1 MDSEGRVNRPLI
13 ILHLEDDPRDA
24 LLVGETLRQSGLDP
38 EVRLVHTRADY
49 TAALE
54 RGDVDL
60 ILSDY
65 SLPQFD
71 GLAALQIARRIAP
84 DTPFILVSG
93 TLGEDAAVD
102 SLRSGATDYLL
113 KTRLHRLAP
122 AVLRAVEEHEGR
134 RGRRVVERALERERK
149 FLRALLE
156 SLETGVIACDQHGT
170 LTLFNRA
177 TRELYG
183 MPADAVAFGPW
194 SARCRLLGADGE
206 TPLAPDA
213 FPLARAFRGEPLRQD
228 ELTIESP
235 DGAACAVLASGQ
247 SIVDDAGTR
256 LGAVVTLQDV
266 TERRLLES
274 QLRQAQRMEAMGRLA
289 AGVAH
294 DFNNLLTVINGFCHL
309 ARSRQPEADPVRADL
324 DEIAKAGE
332 RASQLTRQL
341 LAFSR
346 QQVLEPRVLD
356 LNVVAGDLERM
367 LRPLIGAD
375 IELMFRPSD
384 ALEKVHADAG
394 QMEQVLMNL
403 VVNARDAMVQGGVI
417 TVETANIDVD
427 GSGHNRQVAGTSI
440 EPVRGPLSR
449 TPEVPAGRYVTLTVT
464 DTGCGMDEETLAQIF
479 EPFFTTKEVGRGT
492 GLGLSTVH
500 GIVTQSGGHVA
511 VYSERGLGAR
521 FRIYVPRAV
530 NVSAASEPALAAN
543 PLARGTETILVV
555 DDDRVVLRLVSEV
568 LTRQGYTVLCAA
580 SGQEA
585 LILLGD
591 EEQRIDAMV
600 IDVVMPG
607 LSGRE
612 VAQRLGGARADLP
625 ILFMSGYGPD
635 TTGSQGPLEPE
646 IDFLAKP
653 FLPDTLIARVRE
665 VLDQRMAA

>member
-1 MDSEGRVNRPLI
+1 VDRPLI

-24 LLVGETLRQSGLDP
+24 FLVGETLRQSGLDP

-71 GLAALQIARRIAP
+71 GLSALQIARRIVP

-93 TLGEDAAVD
+93 TLGEDAAVE

-113 KTRLHRLAP
+113 KTRLHRLGP
-122 AVLRAVEEHEGR
+122 AVLRAVDEHEGR

-194 SARCRLLGADGE
+194 SARCRLLDADGE

-213 FPLARAFRGEPLRQD
+213 FPLARAFRGEPLRPD
-228 ELTIESP
+228 ELTIERP
-235 DGAACAVLASGQ
+235 DGAARAVLASGE

-256 LGAVVTLQDV
+256 LGAVVTLQDI

-309 ARSRQPEADPVRADL
+309 ARSRQAEADPVRADL

-356 LNVVAGDLERM
+356 LNAVAGDLERM

-375 IELMFRPSD
+375 IELMFSPSD

-403 VVNARDAMVQGGVI
+403 LVNARDAMEQGGVI

-440 EPVRGPLSR
+440 EPVRGPLAR

-464 DTGCGMDEETLAQIF
+464 DTGCGMDEETQAHIF

-500 GIVTQSGGHVA
+500 GIITQSGGHVA
-511 VYSERGLGAR
+511 VHSEPGLGAR
-521 FRIYVPRAV
+521 FRIYLPRAA
-530 NVSAASEPALAAN
+530 NVSVASEPAPTAS

-568 LTRQGYTVLCAA
+568 LTRQGYTVLRAA

-591 EEQRIDAMV
+591 VEQRIDAMV

-612 VAQRLGGARADLP
+612 VAQRLGGARAELP

-635 TTGSQGPLEPE
+635 GPGSQGALEPE
-646 IDFLAKP
+646 IDFLPKP
-653 FLPDTLIARVRE
+653 FLPDALIARVRE

>member
-1 MDSEGRVNRPLI
+1 MDPEGRVDQPLI

-24 LLVGETLRQSGLDP
+24 LLVRETLRQSGLDP
-38 EVRLVHTRADY
+38 EVRCVHTRADY

-71 GLAALQIARRIAP
+71 GLSALQIARRITP

-93 TLGEDAAVD
+93 TLGEDAAVE

-194 SARCRLLGADGE
+194 SEGCRLLDADGE
-206 TPLAPDA
+206 TLLAPDA
-213 FPLARAFRGEPLRQD
+213 FPLARAFRGEELRQA

-235 DGAACAVLASGQ
+235 DGAARAALASGQ
-247 SIVDDAGTR
+247 SIVDDSGTR
-256 LGAVVTLQDV
+256 LGAVVTLQDI

-309 ARSRQPEADPVRADL
+309 ARSRQAEADPVRADL

-375 IELMFRPSD
+375 IELMFSPSD
-384 ALEKVHADAG
+384 TLEKVHADAG

-403 VVNARDAMVQGGVI
+403 VVNARDAMVGGGVI
-417 TVETANIDVD
+417 TVETANMDVD

-464 DTGCGMDEETLAQIF
+464 DTGSGMDEETLAQIF

-511 VYSERGLGAR
+511 VHSEPGLGAR
-521 FRIYVPRAV
+521 FRIYLPRAA
-530 NVSAASEPALAAN
+530 NVSVASAPAAAAS

-568 LTRQGYTVLCAA
+568 LTRQGYTVLRAA

-591 EEQRIDAMV
+591 VEQRIDAMV

-612 VAQRLGGARADLP
+612 VAQRLGGARAELP

-635 TTGSQGPLEPE
+635 TTGSQGRLEPE